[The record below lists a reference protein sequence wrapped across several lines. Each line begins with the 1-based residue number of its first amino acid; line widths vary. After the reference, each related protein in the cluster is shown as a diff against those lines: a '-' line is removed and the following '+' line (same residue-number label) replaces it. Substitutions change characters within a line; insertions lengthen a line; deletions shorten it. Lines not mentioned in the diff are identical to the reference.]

1 MTSLFTYTFHNF
13 LFRQPAGC
21 FFYFTEDFIPCEIK
35 KRSVMD
41 AQGLPQRSEGTPRLR
56 KMVAGAAALRR
67 KCALKLTLF
76 VTRPIHALTVSSA
89 PTKIEKEP
97 NTERQ

>member
-1 MTSLFTYTFHNF
+1 M
-13 LFRQPAGC
+13 RP
-21 FFYFTEDFIPCEIK
+21 
-35 KRSVMD
+35 
-41 AQGLPQRSEGTPRLR
+41 PRLR
-56 KMVAGAAALRR
+56 KMVAGATALRR